1 MFGNFLIICLVLPVG
16 GFSPMLASNLD
27 YYDTEFVIRL
37 ARNLTWRHKFE
48 TFITFA
54 SNRESEMPPGQ
65 QLVMASLERQLAQQ
79 LNLPIIVWGLSLNAT
94 FYKIITHK
102 TLVFATIEHYSPKLV
117 PMLDVLQE
125 TLDGRHNVYIL
136 FIVRGLSNRSPTQR
150 QLKDLFSWCW
160 SHNFVNVALT
170 FQQTQ
175 GINQV
180 RNELFSYTPFP
191 KVKAI
196 NVTSFGVDYEWP
208 NLNNCKVNGYE
219 FRIPFFYDPPLTYV
233 RAGELRGTMGSLIHE
248 FIYQINGRMRLEFLH
263 DVNRDNFVDHTMLAA
278 ARGEV
283 DFVVHPYSHIHPNAK
298 RIAGAF
304 TFTLYKSCLMVPVIR
319 NSVFSSYFRNIFR
332 SSLSLFV
339 ILVIIMPLVWQ
350 ICYRQGLKGLHLGS
364 VIFYMQSLESSTFRR
379 LPKAYKYFHIAMLM
393 AVMIMTTMESAVLS
407 ASFSVKQMGPQI
419 NTIEDFL
426 KTPLRIMITKAQ
438 EQVYINEKLLP
449 EKLRDRLIFVNA
461 STLWMHKKNF
471 NTSYAY
477 IATSTNT
484 KFVEFKQRYLTRP
497 LFKIMDDSQLCTQSY
512 FLGLP
517 IQFNSPFKE
526 CLFRFYLNSLSNGL
540 DAKWISRTYENEIL
554 KGVYTD
560 PQDVGTAQA
569 SITLKEIEV
578 LMKIYA
584 AHLAFCFLC
593 LLLEILW
600 KRLTHVKRKC

>member
-1 MFGNFLIICLVLPVG
+1 MLGNFLIICLVLPVG

-27 YYDTEFVIRL
+27 YYDTEFVIWL
-37 ARNLTWRHKFE
+37 ARNLTYRHKFE

-54 SNRESEMPPGQ
+54 SNRELEIPPGQ
-65 QLVMASLERQLAQQ
+65 QLVMASLEHQLAQQ
-79 LNLPIIVWGLSLNAT
+79 LNLPVIVWGLSLNAT
-94 FYKIITHK
+94 FHKIITHK

-117 PMLDVLQE
+117 PMLDVLQK

-136 FIVRGLSNRSPTQR
+136 FIVRGLSNRSPTRR

-175 GINQV
+175 K

-196 NVTSFGVDYEWP
+196 NVTSFGVDFEWP
-208 NLNNCKVNGYE
+208 NLNTCKVNGYE
-219 FRIPFFYDPPLTYV
+219 FRIPFFYDPPLTYE

-248 FIYQINGRMRLEFLH
+248 FIYQINGRMRLEFLP
-263 DVNRDNFVDHTMLAA
+263 DVNRNNFEDHTMLAA

-283 DFVVHPYSHIHPNAK
+283 DFVVHPYPHINQNAT
-298 RIAGAF
+298 RTAGAF
-304 TFTLYKSCLMVPVIR
+304 TYTLYKSCLMVPVIR
-319 NSVFSSYFRNIFR
+319 NSVFSSYFRNIIR
-332 SSLSLFV
+332 SSVSIFV
-339 ILVIIMPLVWQ
+339 ILAIIMPLGWQ
-350 ICYRQGLKGLHLGS
+350 ICYRQGLKGLYLGT
-364 VIFYMQSLESSTFRR
+364 VIYYMQSLESSTFRR
-379 LPKAYKYFHIAMLM
+379 LPRAYKYFHIAMLIAILIM
-393 AVMIMTTMESAVLS
+393 ATMESALLS

-426 KTPLRIMITKAQ
+426 KTPLRIMITKGQ

-461 STLWMHKKNF
+461 STLWMHKKNL

-477 IATSTNT
+477 IATSTNA

-497 LFKIMDDSQLCTQSY
+497 LFKIMEDSHLCTQSY

-526 CLFRFYLNSLSNGL
+526 CIFRFYLNTLSNGL

-569 SITLKEIEV
+569 SITLTEIEV
-578 LMKIYA
+578 FMKIYA
-584 AHLAFCFLC
+584 AHLAFCILC

-600 KRLTHVKRKC
+600 KRLTHGKRKC